1 VVELAPIRR
10 GAQALRVSRIVARPP
25 ESHAVS
31 FKSLLG
37 SEPLARYVNETLVQ
51 ESDLQQRLRAETAR
65 LPAAG
70 MQIAVDQGAFLAFL
84 VRLIGARRALEVGTF
99 TGYSALCIAAALPPE
114 GELIACDISE
124 EWTRIARRYWREAGV
139 AARITLRLA
148 PAQETLAALVEEA
161 AGTFDF
167 AFIDADKESYAAYYE
182 ACLALLRPGGLI
194 ALDNMLPDGVW
205 DEAARGPMA
214 RAVHPVNLAIRDDA
228 RVDASPATIGAG
240 MMLARK
246 R

>member
-1 VVELAPIRR
+1 
-10 GAQALRVSRIVARPP
+10 VSVA
-25 ESHAVS
+25 

-37 SEPLARYVNETLVQ
+37 SQDLARYVNKTLVQ
-51 ESDLQQRLRAETAR
+51 ETELQKRLRAETAR
-65 LPAAG
+65 LPSAG
-70 MQIAVDQGAFLAFL
+70 MQVSAEQGAFLAFM

-99 TGYSALCIAAALPPE
+99 TGYSALCIAAALPE
-114 GELIACDISE
+114 GGELVACDINDQ
-124 EWTRIARRYWREAGV
+124 WTGIAQRYWREAGV
-139 AARITLRLA
+139 AGRISLRLA
-148 PAQETLAALVEEA
+148 PAKETLAALLEEG
-161 AGTFDF
+161 AGSFDF
-167 AFIDADKESYAAYYE
+167 AFIDADKESYDAYYE
-182 ACLALLRPGGLI
+182 ATLALLRPGGVM

-214 RAVHPVNLAIRDDA
+214 SAVHPVNLKIRDDG

>member
-10 GAQALRVSRIVARPP
+10 GAQALGVSRIVARPP
-25 ESHAVS
+25 ESYAVS

-51 ESDLQQRLRAETAR
+51 ETDLQKRLRAETAP
-65 LPAAG
+65 LPSAG
-70 MQIAVDQGAFLAFL
+70 MQIAADQGAFLAFL

-99 TGYSALCIAAALPPE
+99 TGYSALCIAAALPPD
-114 GELIACDISE
+114 GELIACDINK
-124 EWTRIARRYWREAGV
+124 EWTRIARRYWQEAGV
-139 AARITLRLA
+139 ASRITLRLA
-148 PAQETLAALVEEA
+148 PAMETLAALVEEA

-167 AFIDADKESYAAYYE
+167 AFIDADKEAYAAYYE
-182 ACLALLRPGGLI
+182 TCLALLRPGGLI

>member
-1 VVELAPIRR
+1 LTGRVVCDLSAVASSAGEVSV
-10 GAQALRVSRIVARPP
+10 AL
-25 ESHAVS
+25 
-31 FKSLLG
+31 KSLLG
-37 SEPLARYVNETLVQ
+37 SGDLARYVNETLVQ
-51 ESDLQQRLRAETAR
+51 ETGLQRRLRAETAR

-70 MQIAVDQGAFLAFL
+70 MQIAADQGAFLAFL

-99 TGYSALCIAAALPPE
+99 TGYSALCIASVLPPD
-114 GELIACDISE
+114 GELVACDISE
-124 EWTRIARRYWREAGV
+124 EWTRIARRYWQEAGV
-139 AARITLRLA
+139 AARISLRLA
-148 PAQETLAALVEEA
+148 PARETLAALIEEA

-167 AFIDADKESYAAYYE
+167 AFIDADKESYGAYYE
-182 ACLALLRPGGLI
+182 AVLALLRPGGLM

-214 RAVHPVNLAIRDDA
+214 RAVHPVNLRIRDDA

-240 MMLARK
+240 MMLVRK

>member
-1 VVELAPIRR
+1 
-10 GAQALRVSRIVARPP
+10 LRSLGVP
-25 ESHAVS
+25 ESIVGEGCVA

-37 SEPLARYVNETLVQ
+37 SEGLARYVNQTLVQ
-51 ESDLQQRLRAETAR
+51 ETGLQRRLRAETAQ

-70 MQIAVDQGAFLAFL
+70 MQIAADQGAFLAFL

-99 TGYSALCIAAALPPE
+99 TGYSALCIASALPAD
-114 GELIACDISE
+114 GELVACDINE
-124 EWTRIARRYWREAGV
+124 EWTRIARRYWQEAGL
-139 AARITLRLA
+139 ASRITLRLA
-148 PAQETLAALVEEA
+148 PAKATLAALIEEA
-161 AGTFDF
+161 AEPFDF
-167 AFIDADKESYAAYYE
+167 AFIDADKESYGAYYE
-182 ACLALLRPGGLI
+182 AALALLRPGGLM

-214 RAVHPVNLAIRDDA
+214 RAVHPVNLRIRDDA

-240 MMLARK
+240 MMLVRK